1 MKKIILAM
9 MAIVAF
15 GACSKKEK
23 DLSYRGLSMGL
34 PFQTFIDSLSARG
47 FAVDSAKTDSA
58 FTRVVMANPNENYR
72 LMLAQKDGQLLALQE
87 NYKISTNDSTRQLW
101 QQMRDE
107 FEKEL
112 GVTAVISGCIVAP
125 IVEELFFRYVLSELW
140 FHEIDESRKEWIKL
154 TVIGSLMWS
163 LSHLNY
169 LGSNVAMGI
178 FIFFNGLLLYYI
190 LFRTRN
196 IIYTIIIHAVNNL
209 LTTILL
215 PLTWN
220 SIVKATGNNA
230 VFIVIT
236 VLLTAAFVFCFYR
249 ISKNNTS
256 DKKLETA
263 DNI

>member
-101 QQMRDE
+101 QQIRDD

-112 GVTAVISGCIVAP
+112 GAWPNMPKHGDDHKVAK
-125 IVEELFFRYVLSELW
+125 F
-140 FHEIDESRKEWIKL
+140 
-154 TVIGSLMWS
+154 
-163 LSHLNY
+163 
-169 LGSNVAMGI
+169 
-178 FIFFNGLLLYYI
+178 
-190 LFRTRN
+190 
-196 IIYTIIIHAVNNL
+196 
-209 LTTILL
+209 
-215 PLTWN
+215 
-220 SIVKATGNNA
+220 
-230 VFIVIT
+230 
-236 VLLTAAFVFCFYR
+236 
-249 ISKNNTS
+249 
-256 DKKLETA
+256 ETA
-263 DNI
+263 GGFITQKKKNTYTPTLQVLYEKKQ